1 MGSIP
6 IGLNLTT
13 VGVDS
18 RWWLESAR
26 AAEEAGFSGVWS
38 WDHFISQ
45 GRNKTT
51 PVLECWTT
59 LTAAAAATSRI
70 KIGSFVSNVMNRHP
84 AVLARMLATLHE
96 QSGGRVEL
104 GLGVGGNAAEEEAY
118 GIPFPRVPERAAL
131 LEEAVAVLRLLW
143 SGGPA
148 DFQGRFFQLRDAWAY
163 PVPEPPPRIIVG
175 GEKPAGARLA
185 ARVGDGWTT
194 NAPDYERLL
203 PTYLAE
209 LSAHGRSRAEV
220 VHLVAVDIARDVPL
234 EEQPLVADLAG
245 FAAEWQARGADELIV
260 NWVRPSQLPLLLE
273 AAARAGLA
281 AATAARGV
289 PR

>member
-1 MGSIP
+1 VIP

-13 VGVDS
+13 IGVDS
-18 RWWLESAR
+18 RWWLDSAR
-26 AAEEAGFSGVWS
+26 AAEEVGFSGVWA

-45 GRNKTT
+45 GRTKTT

-70 KIGSFVSNVMNRHP
+70 KVGSFVTDVMNRHP

-104 GLGVGGNAAEEEAY
+104 GIGVGGDAAEEGAY
-118 GIPFPRVPERAAL
+118 GIAFPPPPERAAM
-131 LEEAVAVLRLLW
+131 LEEAVAVLRRLW

-148 DFQGRFFQLRDAWAY
+148 NFEGRFFQLRDAWAY
-163 PVPEPPPRIIVG
+163 PVPEPPPRIIIA
-175 GEKPAGARLA
+175 GEKPAGARRA
-185 ARVGDGWTT
+185 ARLGDGWTT

-203 PTYLAE
+203 PIHLKE
-209 LSAHGRSRAEV
+209 LSAHGRSRADV
-220 VHLVAVDIARDVPL
+220 AHILAVDLARDVPL
-234 EEQPLVADLAG
+234 EDQPLIADMAG

-260 NWVRPSQLPLLLE
+260 NWVRPAHLPALLE
-273 AAARAGLA
+273 GAARAGLA
-281 AATAARGV
+281 AATA
-289 PR
+289 P